1 MIKKTLLVLSAL
13 ALIGCTQNEKPTI
26 SAKTDHVNDCL
37 TKIKEKGNYN
47 NFLYSYEKLENY
59 NYDYS
64 YERTKENSL
73 VDAYSFVIYEKDTT
87 NWICFVETFENETIN
102 VIANKIY

>member
-1 MIKKTLLVLSAL
+1 MIKKTLLVLSTL

-26 SAKTDHVNDCL
+26 SAKTDHVSDCL
-37 TKIKEKGNYN
+37 TKIKEKGNYT

-64 YERTKENSL
+64 YERTKDDSTI
-73 VDAYSFVIYEKDTT
+73 DTYSFVVYEKDRVE
-87 NWICFVETFENETIN
+87 WICFVEYIRNETIN
-102 VIANKIY
+102 VNAYKVY